1 MSMVRSAALAAGL
14 SLALTGAALAGGY
27 GGGGGGGGG
36 DSGSGLNPNTQ
47 LTGND
52 RSAGVNGSYDPYL
65 RYRLNQQGWNG
76 YGRNGYWT
84 RPVRTPPPPRLVPPF
99 GGYPY

>member
-1 MSMVRSAALAAGL
+1 MRMMRSAALAAGL
-14 SLALTGAALAGGY
+14 SLALTGAALAGGF
-27 GGGGGGGGG
+27 GGGGNN

-52 RSAGVNGSYDPYL
+52 RSAGVNSGSYDPYL
-65 RYRLNQQGWNG
+65 RQRLDQQGWNG

-84 RPVRTPPPPRLVPPF
+84 RPVRTAPPRLVPPF